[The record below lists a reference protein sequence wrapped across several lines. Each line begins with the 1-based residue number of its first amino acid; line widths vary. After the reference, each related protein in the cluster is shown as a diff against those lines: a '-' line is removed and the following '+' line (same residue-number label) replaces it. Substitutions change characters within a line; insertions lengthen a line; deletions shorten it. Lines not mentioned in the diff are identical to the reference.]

1 MNDNPFIKLLTSLW
15 VTVTLLAFSL
25 VIIFLG
31 TMAQEPMGLNEAVD
45 RFFKE
50 WVVNSVAMEAAL
62 RKTVQLFG
70 WNVAPVT
77 PERVLGS
84 PGLPVF
90 PGGYSVGMFLLINL
104 LAAYYQRFEWSAKK
118 AGTYISHFGIITL
131 LVGQIATDILQEE
144 SFVDMERGDRRNYSV
159 SFDDNE
165 MVFMLPIEGQSNRVI
180 SIPEKMLTVGNKIT
194 HPELDGL
201 TLEVEKYWVNAKP
214 MTADQLVKL
223 DGQNQVELQKV
234 VVDQVFE
241 VMNSRITGME
251 EYLRQNPEPEQRSAL
266 TRIKGRFFEL
276 RGGKVELRALADM
289 LGLVGE
295 MEMSVYGLK
304 EESERLVFNS
314 QAVRNLLVKVRAYE
328 DQRTISNLFTQAT
341 KGQLGGCTLRQFE
354 NNATDFMVKIKDF
367 PGGASDK
374 ILNNTG
380 KFVKR
385 IKGRAKIYYAGTDQ
399 GQLGQFFRF
408 VQPLQP
414 VFNQNDRNLP
424 AALLMVTN
432 EEGKSG
438 KYLFTCSSDFQQT
451 VKLDGGQGKKW
462 KAIFRPKRH
471 YLGFDLT
478 LVDLKW
484 EKYRGTEIPK
494 NFQSRV
500 LVEEKSEK
508 RAVDIYMN
516 NPLRKGG
523 QTFYQFQMNQ
533 NQLGATVQTVLQVVK
548 NPNWITA
555 YIGCVIVSVG
565 LLYQFIYHL
574 VGFARKRGSRQKK

>member
-1 MNDNPFIKLLTSLW
+1 MNNNPFTKLLTSLW
-15 VTVTLLAFSL
+15 VTVILLGFSL

-31 TMAQEPMGLNEAVD
+31 TMAQEPMGLNIAVD
-45 RFFKE
+45 RFFKD
-50 WVVNSVAMEAAL
+50 WFVGSVAMEAAL
-62 RKTVQLFG
+62 RKTVELFG
-70 WNVAPVT
+70 WNVDPVT
-77 PERVLGS
+77 SDRILGD
-84 PGLPVF
+84 PGWPAF
-90 PGGYSVGMFLLINL
+90 PGGYLVGGLLLINL

-159 SFDDNE
+159 SFDHNE

-180 SIPEKMLTVGNKIT
+180 SIPEKMLTVGSKIT
-194 HPELDGL
+194 HPELGGL

-214 MTADQLVKL
+214 MTADQLVEL
-223 DGQNQVELQKV
+223 DNQNQTDLQKG
-234 VVDQVFE
+234 VVDQIFE
-241 VMNSRITGME
+241 VMNFRITEME
-251 EYLRQNPEPEQRSAL
+251 KFLNENPDSGQRSEL
-266 TRIKGRFFEL
+266 TRLKGRFFEIQGQQIQL
-276 RGGKVELRALADM
+276 RVLADL

-295 MEMSVYGLK
+295 MEMSVYGLEDNSK
-304 EESERLVFNS
+304 RLVFND
-314 QAVRNLLVKVRAYE
+314 QVIRNMLIKVRAYE
-328 DQRTISNLFTQAT
+328 DQRTISNLFTEAT
-341 KGQLGGCTLRQFE
+341 KGRLRGCTLSQFE
-354 NNATDFMVKIKDF
+354 NNATDFMIKIKDF
-367 PGGASDK
+367 PGGSSDK
-374 ILNNTG
+374 ILNNTE
-380 KFVKR
+380 KYVKR

-408 VQPLQP
+408 IQPLQP
-414 VFNQNDRNLP
+414 VFSQNDRNLP
-424 AALLMVTN
+424 AALLKVTN
-432 EEGKSG
+432 GKGKSG
-438 KYLFTCSSDFQQT
+438 KYLFTCSSDFQQS
-451 VKLDGGQGKKW
+451 VNLEGDQGEKW
-462 KAIFRPKRH
+462 RAIFRPKRH

-500 LVEEKSEK
+500 VVEDKTETRS
-508 RAVDIYMN
+508 VDIFMN

-574 VGFARKRGSRQKK
+574 VGFSRKRRSMQMK